1 MRQAAL
7 FLTAVLPGFAA
18 VVVSGYYLFQ
28 DWAALISAFARF
40 EQAVAR
46 GADAR
51 TLMIAQTLDSVY
63 RINCFADG
71 VGVMLGAI
79 LCAIGVH
86 GLCTLPPRPTNPEA
100 ASLTGPLR
108 WGKRLVGPLLAV
120 LVTVATLALLASLTR
135 RVGETNALRRAVVR
149 GDVAAVR
156 KQIAQGVNVN
166 DRLWWG
172 TSTLAVARR
181 AGNDPAHQEVVRILE
196 EAGARE

>member
-1 MRQAAL
+1 M
-7 FLTAVLPGFAA
+7 LPGFAA

-28 DWAALISAFARF
+28 DWAALISAFGRF
-40 EQAVAR
+40 EQAVAS

-63 RINCFADG
+63 RLNCFADG

-86 GLCTLPPRPTNPEA
+86 GLCTLPPRPAEIEPANVA
-100 ASLTGPLR
+100 GPRR
-108 WGKRLVGPLLAV
+108 WATRLVGPLLAL
-120 LVTVATLALLASLTR
+120 LVTVATFALLASLMQ
-135 RVGETNALRRAVVR
+135 RVGETNVLRRAVVR
-149 GDVAAVR
+149 GDAVAVR
-156 KQIAQGVNVN
+156 KQIAHGVNVN

-172 TSTLAVARR
+172 TSTLTVARR
-181 AGNDPAHQEVVRILE
+181 AGNSPAHWEVVRILE